1 MFGDVYN
8 GKRVLVTG
16 HSGFKGSWLAMWLRR
31 LGAEVC
37 GIALPPETEVW
48 ASAIDRNAFSLCDK
62 LLLRGNR
69 AVKETE
75 LCSIY
80 RF

>member
-37 GIALPPETEVW
+37 GIALPPETEVSHYNLLKPELRSEW
-48 ASAIDRNAFSLCDK
+48 CD
-62 LLLRGNR
+62 LRDAEHVAGIVR
-69 AVKETE
+69 V
-75 LCSIY
+75 
-80 RF
+80 